1 MNRSVAGERPFKSW
15 RRGRAEAE
23 TWEGPPAGPPVW
35 SEQWLPHVLTTG
47 RTETCFTSCP
57 QCPDTLSVTLVCMH
71 LCSSAVRLPSRDS
84 PGFSVRFHSPT
95 VHRSRLARRLGA
107 WPLLTPGCL
116 GSSPPTCLRSLGLV
130 SSCVIKDG
138 YVTCVTSVWGAC
150 ESVSGT

>member
-35 SEQWLPHVLTTG
+35 SEQWLPHILTTG

-57 QCPDTLSVTLVCMH
+57 QCPDTVCH
-71 LCSSAVRLPSRDS
+71 TRVHAFVFICSAPSFTRQ
-84 PGFSVRFHSPT
+84 PWVFCAIPHSPT